1 MSESQVCL
9 QKTGSGWARNTCRK
23 PVFETIDGNPLC
35 KMHAKKYRI
44 RHHMDTGEVLDTK
57 FLVYSGA
64 IYKCEGVSTLK
75 VFTIRKSEMVF
86 GKAWMFQ
93 TRIDIDDKGLCATFE
108 DAKKLLAEIIR
119 ENIRQHHR
127 SIDLAEEKL
136 KKLEAA

>member
-1 MSESQVCL
+1 MSDSKVCL

-23 PVFETIDGNPLC
+23 PVFEIIDGSPLC
-35 KMHAKKYRI
+35 KMHAKNYRI
-44 RHHMDTGEVLDTK
+44 RNHLDTGEALDTK

-93 TRIDIDDKGLCATFE
+93 TRIDIDDKNLCVSFDA
-108 DAKKLLAEIIR
+108 AKKLLAEITR
-119 ENIRQHHR
+119 ENIRQHR
-127 SIDLAEEKL
+127 MAIATAEEKL
-136 KKLEAA
+136 KLLEAA